1 MDPAGVLVHY
11 DTKVSEF
18 CALTNRSRG
27 TKQALS
33 ELKFTVVM
41 GRKMGIPSL
50 INRNSCLW
58 TSKLRK
64 MNNRGDRRRRLA
76 KVLIIRYAMGEYDC

>member
-1 MDPAGVLVHY
+1 MDPPGVLARY
-11 DTKVSEF
+11 DTTLSEF
-18 CALTNRSRG
+18 CTLTNRSRG

-41 GRKMGIPSL
+41 GREMGIPSL
-50 INRNSCLW
+50 MNRNSRLW

-76 KVLIIRYAMGEYDC
+76 KVPFIRYVMGEYDC